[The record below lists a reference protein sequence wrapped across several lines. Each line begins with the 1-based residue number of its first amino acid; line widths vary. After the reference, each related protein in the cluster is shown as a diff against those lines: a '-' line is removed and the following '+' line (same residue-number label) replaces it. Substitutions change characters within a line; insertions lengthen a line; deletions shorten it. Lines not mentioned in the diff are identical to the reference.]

1 MAKNCL
7 TLVRDRFL
15 IEIVFKFDLS
25 GGQLTSGTAR
35 LCQVCDVVVC
45 GKDNFAQ
52 HRQGRQHQ
60 LALQKV
66 GKDRQ
71 FVNPTTQNVSK
82 DPQLVKSTIQNV
94 VRDGPFVKPT
104 SQNIPKDR
112 QLAKPAATA
121 NGKKSGSEKPE
132 YSVRYF
138 MVLTTFSIPNQSL

>member
-82 DPQLVKSTIQNV
+82 DPQLVKPTIQNV

-112 QLAKPAATA
+112 QLAKPTTQ
-121 NGKKSGSEKPE
+121 SRHSSVERSEKNNNSKE
-132 YSVRYF
+132 SNLKREIV
-138 MVLTTFSIPNQSL
+138 VKGKL